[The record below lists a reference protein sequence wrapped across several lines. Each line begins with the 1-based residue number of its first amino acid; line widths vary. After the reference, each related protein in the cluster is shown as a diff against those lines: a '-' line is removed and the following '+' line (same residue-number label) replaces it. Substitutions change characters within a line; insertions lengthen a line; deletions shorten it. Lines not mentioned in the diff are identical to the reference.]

1 MIEQVQ
7 FYPYLSR
14 QFSIA
19 LDAYLQIL
27 ASVNML
33 VYEALH
39 RGDPRWRLKHAC
51 PACTYKLQG
60 EVPMKFSLLYAM
72 DGNDS
77 LKRVLKK
84 STQDDLDTED
94 NSPLAPCSS
103 ELPTTQFVGGDRYL
117 LNDYIEQFSRD
128 SPADMLS
135 LDDDEVY
142 FFILSFTLC

>member
-1 MIEQVQ
+1 MSYVNTHSIIQNIEQVQ

-39 RGDPRWRLKHAC
+39 QGDPQWCLKHAC
-51 PACTYKLQG
+51 SACTYKLQS
-60 EVPMKFSLLYAM
+60 EVPIKFSLLYAM

-77 LKRVLKK
+77 LKQVLKK
-84 STQDDLDTED
+84 S
-94 NSPLAPCSS
+94 S
-103 ELPTTQFVGGDRYL
+103 
-117 LNDYIEQFSRD
+117 
-128 SPADMLS
+128 
-135 LDDDEVY
+135 
-142 FFILSFTLC
+142 

>member
-1 MIEQVQ
+1 
-7 FYPYLSR
+7 
-14 QFSIA
+14 
-19 LDAYLQIL
+19 
-27 ASVNML
+27 ML
-33 VYEALH
+33 VDKALR
-39 RGDPRWRLKHAC
+39 RGDPHWRLKHAC

-94 NSPLAPCSS
+94 NSPLAQRSS
-103 ELPTTQFVGGDRYL
+103 ELPTTQVVRGDCYL
-117 LNDYIEQFSRD
+117 LNEYIEQFARD

-135 LDDDEVY
+135 LDDDKVY
-142 FFILSFTLC
+142 FTHS